1 MDIKITYTLGGEM
14 ADLIYFNGDIV
25 TVDENNSRPE
35 AIAVKE
41 GKIYKVGTKEEVMQH
56 KTEETVLVD
65 LESKTLLPGFID
77 PHSHMIPTSQVAMMP
92 DLSPAPIGDVTCIDD
107 IINKLKKM
115 IEEYKIP
122 AGGIIMAKGY
132 DETLLKEGRTPTKFD
147 LDKVS
152 TEHNIYILHC
162 SLHVAVCNSRVL
174 DQIGIDENT
183 EDPEGGVIQRVKGS
197 REPNGVLEENAH
209 IKLGSQIMPPPKPE
223 AIAKMFIDGQ
233 DDYASKGITT
243 VQDGGLNQMYFGLLK
258 SMSDAGVLK
267 LDVVGYQLVHSG
279 EDVESVMGYVHNL
292 GKYVNN
298 YKTGGI
304 KVLLDGSPQAKTA
317 WLSKPYH
324 IAPEEHGDDY
334 RGYPSFPDNEVCVGI
349 FEKVLENKAQV
360 LVHAN
365 GDQAS
370 EQFLDCYEEALKRTK
385 VKDDLR
391 PVMIHA
397 QTVREDQLDRMKE
410 IRMMPSFF
418 SMHTYFWGDLHI
430 NSSLGKERAYRIS
443 PAASAVKRDMKFTMH
458 ADTPVLPSDMLLNIW
473 AAVNRVTRTG
483 EVIGPDQRISVL
495 DAIKGITINAAYQ
508 YSEED
513 SKGSIEVGKRADLVI
528 LDNNPLDVK
537 KLEIKNIKVLETI
550 KDGVSIYKRD

>member
-1 MDIKITYTLGGEM
+1 MI
-14 ADLIYFNGDIV
+14 DLIYFNGEVV
-25 TVDENNSRPE
+25 TIDKKNTIAEAVAVNN
-35 AIAVKE
+35 
-41 GKIYKVGTKEEVMQH
+41 GKILKVGSNEEVMKL
-56 KTEETVLVD
+56 KTEDTILID
-65 LESKTLLPGFID
+65 LENKVLLPGFID

-107 IINKLKKM
+107 IINKLKEM

-174 DQIGIDENT
+174 EQLSIDENT

-197 REPNGVLEENAH
+197 NEPNGVLEENAH
-209 IKLGSQIMPPPKPE
+209 IKLGSQIMPPPKPD
-223 AIAKMFIDGQ
+223 AIGKMFINGQ
-233 DDYASKGITT
+233 NEYAKQGITT

-258 SMSDAGVLK
+258 SMSDAGMLK
-267 LDVVGYQLVHSG
+267 LDVVGYQLVNSA
-279 EDVESVMGYVHNL
+279 EEVESVVGYVHNL
-292 GKYVNN
+292 GRYVNN
-298 YKTGGI
+298 FKTGGL

-324 IAPEEHGDDY
+324 VAPEDQEDDY
-334 RGYPSFPDNEVCVGI
+334 RGYPMVPENEVCTGI
-349 FEKVLENKAQV
+349 FESVIKNKAQV

-370 EQFLDCYEEALKRTK
+370 EQLLDCYEEALNRTNIT
-385 VKDDLR
+385 DDLR

-410 IRMMPSFF
+410 IKMMPSFF

-443 PAASAVKRDMKFTMH
+443 PAASAIKRDMKFTMH
-458 ADTPVLPSDMLLNIW
+458 ADSPVLPSDMLLNIW
-473 AAVNRVTRTG
+473 TAVNRVTRTG
-483 EVIGPDQRISVL
+483 EVIGPDQCISVL
-495 DAIKGITINAAYQ
+495 DALKGVTINAAYQ
-508 YSEED
+508 YLEED

-528 LDNNPLDVK
+528 LDKNPLTVDK
-537 KLEIKNIKVLETI
+537 MNIRDIKVLETI
-550 KDGVSIYKRD
+550 KDGVSIYKA